1 MMSQKSKAAVLLVL
15 ILVAG
20 GVYRY
25 VDSDGAVGPTDSLDI
40 TKKYAAL
47 AVENP
52 ELQRW
57 KLDGSRKTEYR
68 SSGRDLFSESLP
80 PAPAPKVRPQPP
92 PDPVAHVDPI
102 PPPPTLPPN
111 MKYYGYGTI
120 PNGTAKRAF
129 LTDGEDVFIVGEG
142 DTLLGRFRII
152 RITNTSLEF
161 EETSSQR
168 RNSAPLDEQAAPAAQ

>member
-1 MMSQKSKAAVLLVL
+1 MMSQKAKAAVLLVL
-15 ILVAG
+15 LLVAG

-25 VDSDGAVGPTDSLDI
+25 VDSDGAVGPGNSLDI
-40 TKKYAAL
+40 TKRYAPL

-52 ELQRW
+52 QLQRW
-57 KLDGSRKTEYR
+57 KLDASRKTEYR

-80 PAPAPKVRPQPP
+80 PAPTPKAKPQLAPTPVVQA
-92 PDPVAHVDPI
+92 DPT

-111 MKYYGYGTI
+111 MKYYGYGAI

-129 LTDGEDVFIVGEG
+129 LTDGEEVFIVGEG
-142 DTLLGRFRII
+142 DTLLGRYRIL
-152 RITNTSLEF
+152 RISNASLEF
-161 EETSSQR
+161 EEISSQR